1 MSGSISDSLEN
12 NDLSSLT
19 DHLGKKGSQMV
30 DQEYRDILEN
40 LFQKSKSVPAGT
52 YTLHGLTIAGG
63 EYSDEARIVFK
74 YPNNNRKGV
83 YHDHLLSKRGTD
95 FVFLNDDNEVVNP
108 GSEINESTGS
118 TYGAGEFAQVYFN
131 GPQYN
136 PTSNVKKIRFFK
148 KTEVS
153 TWMSTS
159 EIESSFDDPSDS
171 IPVTQSAT
179 TKTSDNVYSGS
190 DTRYWY
196 DLDLTQGNVFT
207 INYNPSSSD
216 CLLNLSLKNANTFYE
231 FVEPN
236 VTGDGNMSWGFLD
249 ATSGN
254 RSLSSGPYFSHN
266 IKLFIKKT
274 GSTTCSSSATISRLN
289 LDFGSSVVEIK
300 LERPLL
306 LKFDSSSSLS
316 DIYPVN
322 IKLVRSPV
330 GWFCSL
336 LHDFNGS
343 VSPVKDEMV
352 IKTKNGNKMSF
363 QLSFKSEVKID
374 WGDGTSSTFTNDT
387 ENNQK
392 TEVVTKTYASSAV
405 RTITIAGDVK
415 TLFFYLLPNGSYL
428 SDNSGSLFL
437 DELKISGLPELSL
450 SYIVAATSIS
460 KLDLSEFTGRPNTLS
475 NMCKECASLTE
486 VTGLERLNVSKVSDI
501 DFIFR
506 GCYKLANL
514 SGIENWNLMNL
525 AFADYAF
532 YYFGTQLSS
541 SDPAYSLDLSNWSV
555 PNVTS
560 APNGF
565 ATNGILEGETSR
577 LPSWGS

>member
-1 MSGSISDSLEN
+1 MSGNISDSLGS

-19 DHLGKKGSQMV
+19 DHLGKKDSQMV
-30 DQEYRDILEN
+30 DKEYRDILEN
-40 LFQKSKSVPAGT
+40 LFQKTKSVPAGT
-52 YTLHGLTIAGG
+52 YELHGLTIAGG

-74 YPNNNRKGV
+74 YPNNNKKGV

-95 FVFLNDDNEVVNP
+95 FVFLNDDNEVVNA
-108 GSEINESTGS
+108 GSEIDESTGS

-136 PTSNVKKIRFFK
+136 PTSNVKQIRFFK

-153 TWMSTS
+153 TWTSTS
-159 EIESSFDDPSDS
+159 EIESSFDDPSDA
-171 IPVTQSAT
+171 IPRTQSVT
-179 TKTSDNVYSGS
+179 SKTSDNVYSGS

-207 INYNPSSSD
+207 IDYNPSSSD

-249 ATSGN
+249 TTSGN

-266 IKLFIKKT
+266 IKLFIKKI

-322 IKLVRSPV
+322 IKLVRSPI

-343 VSPVKDEMV
+343 ISPVKDEIV

-363 QLSFKSEVKID
+363 KIVFKSEVKID
-374 WGDGTSSTFTNDT
+374 WGDGTSSTLTNET
-387 ENNQK
+387 EK
-392 TEVVTKTYASSAV
+392 DKESEILTKTYGSSAV
-405 RTITIAGDVK
+405 RTITISGDI
-415 TLFFYLLPNGSYL
+415 TEFYSYLLPSGSFL
-428 SDNSGSLFL
+428 SDNAASSFL
-437 DELKISGLPELSL
+437 DELKISGFPELSL
-450 SYIVAATSIS
+450 TYIVAETQIS
-460 KLDLSEFTGRPNTLS
+460 KLDLSEFTGRPISLS
-475 NMCKECASLTE
+475 NMCKNCNALTE
-486 VTGLERLNVSKVSDI
+486 VIGLERLNVSRVSDI
-501 DFIFR
+501 DFMFR
-506 GCYKLANL
+506 GCTNLANI
-514 SGIENWNLMNL
+514 SGIENWNLMSL

-541 SDPAYSLDLSNWSV
+541 SDPAYSLDLSNWRAPS
-555 PNVTS
+555 VTS

-577 LPSWGS
+577 LPDWGS